1 MRGLTVSLLAL
12 GLTGCSFFSQ
22 SEGVGVSDTALLYR
36 ADLDRGEDR
45 RDFTVRVQN
54 KGAGVAE
61 VRESVRFQATRYCLD
76 RFGGSDALW
85 EIDPVTGDWAFQQ
98 DGAVLIFSGRCVA
111 R

>member
-45 RDFTVRVQN
+45 RDYTVRVQN

-85 EIDPVTGDWAFQQ
+85 EIDPVTGDWAFQ
-98 DGAVLIFSGRCVA
+98 
-111 R
+111 